1 MASSILRGLLLGAIA
16 SGKIVSIL
24 AKKRNRLILR
34 MPSSDATI
42 AAMGGYNELPVNFDI
57 VASWDFES
65 SIKITENPVEQGVN
79 INDHRIIQPSKLVIE
94 VGVSNVVNPLN
105 TLTSTQNVLQASKI
119 LFSAGGQS
127 AANSPMEATYSML
140 KAGID
145 NSMPFDIETPVG
157 KLKNFLIT
165 NIKHKNTSANY
176 GAFEGTI
183 ELQEILTFE
192 NSRVNT
198 DRSGVNQISNTNGNT
213 TTYAGA

>member
-16 SGKIVSIL
+16 SGKVVSIL

-42 AAMGGYNELPVNFDI
+42 ASIGGYNELTTNFDI
-57 VASWDFES
+57 VPSWDFES
-65 SIKITENPVEQGVN
+65 SVKITENPVEQGVN

-105 TLTSTQNVLQASKI
+105 TLTSTENVLQASKI
-119 LFSAGGQS
+119 LFSAGGAS

-140 KAGID
+140 QAGIY

-157 KLKNFLIT
+157 KLKNYLIT
-165 NIKHKNTSANY
+165 NIKHKNTSSNY

-192 NSRVNT
+192 NSKINT
-198 DRSGVNQISNTNGNT
+198 QKSGVNPISNTNGNT
-213 TTYAGA
+213 TTSAGA